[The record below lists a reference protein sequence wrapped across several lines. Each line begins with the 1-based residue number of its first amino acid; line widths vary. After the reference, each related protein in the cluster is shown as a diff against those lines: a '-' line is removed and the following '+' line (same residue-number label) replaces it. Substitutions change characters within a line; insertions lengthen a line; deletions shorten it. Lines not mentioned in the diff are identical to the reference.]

1 MNDLIREIDFK
12 IEKYSLLKH
21 DFYKMWSEGKLTV
34 DHLKGYSRE
43 YFQLVKAIPSFVE
56 NITSVIVDPLIK
68 KSVNQNLKEEYEHIE
83 PWIRFARS
91 IGVSRNE
98 LVNYNGSTE
107 TNKAISNLYDITTKS
122 LYQAVAA
129 MYAYEAQLPKIS
141 GSKID
146 GLKRFYN
153 MDNDDALHYFQ
164 IHEKVDVIHSAVWR
178 NILMETPID
187 KQEPALDASVRSLE
201 LQNELLDCVQEKYV
215 KTSAC

>member
-43 YFQLVKAIPSFVE
+43 YFQLVKAVPSYVE
-56 NITSVIVDPLIK
+56 NIASAVTDPLTK
-68 KSVNQNLKEEYEHIE
+68 KSINQNLKEEYEHIE
-83 PWIRFARS
+83 PWINFAGS
-91 IGVSRNE
+91 IGVSRND
-98 LVNYNGSTE
+98 LVNYNGLTE
-107 TNKAISNLYDITTKS
+107 TNNTVWYLHELTKKS

-141 GSKID
+141 ESKID

-153 MDNDDALHYFQ
+153 MNNDDALRYFQ
-164 IHEKVDVIHSAVWR
+164 IHEKVDVIHSEVWR
-178 NILMETPID
+178 NILQETPAD
-187 KQEPALDASVRSLE
+187 KHEPVLNAAVRSLE

-215 KTSAC
+215 RTTS